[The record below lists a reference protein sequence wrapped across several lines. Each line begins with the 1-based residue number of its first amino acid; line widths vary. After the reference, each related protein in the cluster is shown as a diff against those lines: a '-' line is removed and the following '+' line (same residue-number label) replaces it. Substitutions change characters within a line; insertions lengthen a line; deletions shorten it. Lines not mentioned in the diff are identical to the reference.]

1 MSSPNFHTLLRD
13 KGLRATAGRLE
24 LLRVLSREKHPV
36 TIDCLA
42 KKLADHLDT
51 VTLYRALEAFKDA
64 RIVERADLQHGHAHY
79 ELLID
84 RPHHHHVVCRSCGK
98 IEDIEIPHAA
108 QPEKEAER
116 RAKTFSVIDSYT
128 LEFFGQCVRCT

>member
-1 MSSPNFHTLLRD
+1 MTSPDFPALLRAS
-13 KGLRATAGRLE
+13 GLRATAGRVE
-24 LLRVLSREKHPV
+24 LLKALSREKQPV
-36 TIDCLA
+36 TIDHLT

-51 VTLYRALEAFKDA
+51 VTLYRALEALKDA
-64 RIVERADLQHGHAHY
+64 RIVERTDLQHGHAHY
-79 ELLID
+79 ELLVD
-84 RPHHHHVVCRSCGK
+84 RPHHHHVVCRSCGR

-128 LEFFGQCVRCT
+128 LEFFGQCVGCT